1 MFVSVPN
8 VGNTC
13 YLGGALQALS
23 AAGPELVQDLDR
35 LIDDQTL
42 LGTSV
47 HRFAVA
53 IRGQLASMGSRPTAV
68 LAALNEE
75 GNRFPL
81 NQQHSALDALLLI
94 LEKLRV
100 ERTTA
105 GEGQVQQG
113 SNLFT
118 RTQDVRNRCLDCGQ
132 VFKGKTEEASVYNL
146 KPQELTAS
154 GAALGDFISRR
165 VQQVVHGPGNEWKGC
180 ACKLAE
186 GAQNRNREHTTTLL
200 GQPPERWVCAC
211 VPSFLPSLR
220 CTHSPHLFVSC

>member
-1 MFVSVPN
+1 MYNCFPLCPN
-8 VGNTC
+8 YSDTANFGLRRRSTIYDNNTGVYQLHRLGNP
-13 YLGGALQALS
+13 LRALS
-23 AAGPELVQDLDR
+23 P
-35 LIDDQTL
+35 
-42 LGTSV
+42 
-47 HRFAVA
+47 
-53 IRGQLASMGSRPTAV
+53 
-68 LAALNEE
+68 
-75 GNRFPL
+75 
-81 NQQHSALDALLLI
+81 QHHKQLLLI